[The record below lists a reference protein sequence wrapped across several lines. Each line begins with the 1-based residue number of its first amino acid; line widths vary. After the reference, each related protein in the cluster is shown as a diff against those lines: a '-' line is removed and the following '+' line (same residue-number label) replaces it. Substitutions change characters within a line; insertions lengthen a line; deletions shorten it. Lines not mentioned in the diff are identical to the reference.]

1 MVARTARPAARAA
14 WLCGRSLM
22 RERALRAGHASDSSH
37 LVTLLLCPSTD
48 HDGVASEKSFDP
60 DSAGF
65 VGDASLSEKSYDPDS
80 AGFLRC
86 VGGCWWCSH
95 TKLFSSSLSL
105 TPAIKYPHF
114 QHTGSDVW

>member
-1 MVARTARPAARAA
+1 
-14 WLCGRSLM
+14 M

-86 VGGCWWCSH
+86 VGGCWWV
-95 TKLFSSSLSL
+95 L
-105 TPAIKYPHF
+105 THK
-114 QHTGSDVW
+114 VV